1 MCAYCFET
9 LSEPGGVFR
18 DSSAASIDYE
28 ALEEDMNGE
37 RRNLLH
43 GYRGAR
49 LEEVS
54 DPEHW
59 MALNHFESE
68 DSDMEGERGVED
80 AEEEIAIDS
89 PTQERGEGREPDRE
103 PPVRRRRVQEE
114 PEPEDQEELAPEQLD
129 MIRGGVRILE
139 KSTSTDL
146 LVER

>member
-9 LSEPGGVFR
+9 LPEPGGVFR

-28 ALEEDMNGE
+28 ALMEEDMNGE

-59 MALNHFESE
+59 MGLNFILKVKTVTWKEK
-68 DSDMEGERGVED
+68 
-80 AEEEIAIDS
+80 EE
-89 PTQERGEGREPDRE
+89 QRMQK
-103 PPVRRRRVQEE
+103 RRLQSTVLHKNEE
-114 PEPEDQEELAPEQLD
+114 KDENLTENHL
-129 MIRGGVRILE
+129 
-139 KSTSTDL
+139 
-146 LVER
+146 